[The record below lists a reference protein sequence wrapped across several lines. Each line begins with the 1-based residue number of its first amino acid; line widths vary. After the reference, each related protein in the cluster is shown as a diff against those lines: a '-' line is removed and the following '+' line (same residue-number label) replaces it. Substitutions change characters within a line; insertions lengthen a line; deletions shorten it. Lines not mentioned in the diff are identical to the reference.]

1 MGLVV
6 KSSAGDLDGI
16 VEGYL
21 PSSPPRHIVL
31 GCFRACP
38 VDWRVWEIVAL
49 LQLYFLSVFFD

>member
-21 PSSPPRHIVL
+21 PSSPPDI
-31 GCFRACP
+31 
-38 VDWRVWEIVAL
+38 
-49 LQLYFLSVFFD
+49 LY

>member
-21 PSSPPRHIVL
+21 PSSPPTYCTRMLQGLSGGLESL
-31 GCFRACP
+31 GDSCTIA
-38 VDWRVWEIVAL
+38 AL
-49 LQLYFLSVFFD
+49 FSLGVF